1 MTDALDTAI
10 EDALAKAGATEDTAE
25 RAHATAKLREKLSKA
40 DRRALALHQSAVRA
54 LYDED
59 PNRTWADVGA
69 VIGKSG
75 SRAEAIARGRYTRAD
90 HASQSTRDD
99 SPQ

>member
-10 EDALAKAGATEDTAE
+10 EDAFAKAGAIEDTAE
-25 RAHATAKLREKLSKA
+25 RAHATARLREKLSKA
-40 DRRALALHQSAVRA
+40 DRRALALHQNAVQA

-59 PNRTWADVGA
+59 PNRTWVDVGA
-69 VIGKSG
+69 IIGKSG
-75 SRAEAIARGRYTRAD
+75 KRAEAIARGRYTKAD

-99 SPQ
+99 ASQ